1 MEEFYALLER
11 FQALKKIGCS
21 KSSSFC
27 VSLNFDPWNDDVTVE
42 FCGYDVGNW
51 SRHEHRNCKR
61 SEFLKKF
68 EEWVKEAEDIVSKQ
82 PREEAWNY
90 D

>member
-1 MEEFYALLER
+1 MQEFYTLLER

-27 VSLNFDPWNDDVTVE
+27 VSLIFNPWDDTVTVE
-42 FCGYDVGNW
+42 FGGYDIGGW
-51 SRHEHRNCKR
+51 ARHECRNCKK
-61 SEFLKKF
+61 SEFLEEF
-68 EEWVKEAEDIVSKQ
+68 EEWVKEAEDIVSNEQ
-82 PREEAWNY
+82 YEE